1 MRPLKLLVSLAVAAL
16 APAIVEAQQTATISG
31 RVIGEGGVPVNG
43 AQVFLQGMS
52 LGAQT
57 NENGEYSFTV
67 PAART
72 NGETVRLTARLLGFT
87 AASTSVVLTPGSI
100 TRNFTLAAN
109 PLRLDEIVVTGAGTT
124 TQANKLGNVRNNVD
138 STLIRRSNETNLVN
152 ALAGK
157 APNVEVSSQ
166 SGEAGA
172 SSYIRIRGSKT
183 INGTG
188 QPLFVVD
195 GTPIDNSTIATGP
208 ATESTA
214 AANRASDINPNDI
227 ESVEILKGAAAAAI
241 YGARAGQGVVLIT
254 TKGGKPGP
262 TRYSLRSTMTADK
275 VNTDY
280 PLQTTY
286 GQGSAGRAPTCR
298 LGGVLVPITTAGCRL
313 TSASYG
319 AKLPAGTPVNNHFA
333 EMFRTGSTVDN
344 TLTISGGNDR
354 TLFYLSGSR
363 VDQKGIIIGPNNYYD
378 RTTFRL
384 KGSHRL
390 TDRFSVGG
398 NVAYVD
404 DRGAFIQ
411 KGSNLSGLL
420 LGALR
425 TPPEFNNA
433 AYLDATYGLHRS
445 YRYPTP
451 TVLSESDPVGRGYDN
466 PFFVVNRF
474 TNTSQV
480 GRTFG
485 NANID
490 FQALDWLT
498 FKYTLGGD
506 YYADER
512 LEGLPLTASNFNG
525 GIGGVKRADFVNLL
539 LDHNLL
545 AIAQRDFSPSF
556 AGSLTLGQN
565 LGSRNFKQL
574 YAEGAGL
581 IAPQPFQLDNT
592 VAANLQTDEFESL
605 IHTQSYFAQAT
616 ADLWNQLF
624 LTAAIRNDGSST
636 FGQSKPR
643 HWFPKASLAWNF
655 TEKLKVGDIIPNGKI
670 RFAYGEAGQEPTVYS
685 TLSGLTTGAFVEG
698 YVDDGLS
705 TTQAGIG
712 GLITS
717 ATRAQPNLGPER
729 SKEFEGGFDLALF
742 RNFAD
747 VSFTAYRSKTEDVI
761 LFTPA
766 APSTGYLQQA
776 KNAGRITNT
785 GIEVTLNMRPITRA
799 SFGWD
804 IGLQYAKNNN
814 KVTDLFGFDAVDLNT
829 GGYFTGAAGAAV
841 KGSRVGVLRGQDF
854 ARCGRGVKL
863 DDGTDIDALCGANA
877 QKGALFI
884 GTDGFPVVDPQI
896 RVIADGN
903 PKWTG
908 SVRSSVTLARKLVFS
923 GLLDIKRG
931 GENWNGTKGA
941 LYNFGA
947 HKDTEIRDVVRT
959 FGTDFMPA
967 RPGKS
972 GAVAG
977 PGVGTPVTID
987 QSWYQ
992 GDGSGFGA
1000 VSAQFIEDAGYAKLR
1015 EVSVSY
1021 TIGGEGTSRPFGF
1034 SSIDLRLA
1042 GRNLRTWTNY
1052 TGVDPETNLGGAEV
1066 AIRGIDYFNNPQ
1078 TKSFVFSIGVN
1089 R

>member
-1 MRPLKLLVSLAVAAL
+1 MRPFKLLVSLALAL
-16 APAIVEAQQTATISG
+16 APVMVEAQQGATISG
-31 RVIGEGGVPVNG
+31 RVIGEGGAPVRG
-43 AQVFLQGMS
+43 AQVFLEGMA

-57 NENGEYSFTV
+57 NDDGVYSFGV
-67 PAART
+67 PAARA
-72 NGETVRLTARLLGFT
+72 NGQTVRLTARLIGFT
-87 AASTSVVLTPGSI
+87 AGSATIVLTPGPI
-100 TRNFTLAAN
+100 TRNFTLGAN
-109 PLRLDEIVVTGAGTT
+109 PLRLDEVVVTGAGTS

-138 STLIRRSNETNLVN
+138 STVLVKSNETNLVN

-195 GTPIDNSTIATGP
+195 GSPIDNSTISTGP

-214 AANRASDINPNDI
+214 ASNRASDINPNDI

-241 YGARAGQGVVLIT
+241 YGARAGQGVILIT
-254 TKGGKPGP
+254 TKGGRAGP
-262 TRYSLRSTMTADK
+262 TRYSLRTSVTADK
-275 VNTDY
+275 VNSDY
-280 PLQTTY
+280 PLQTTF
-286 GQGSAGRAPTCR
+286 GQGSRGRAAVC
-298 LGGVLVPITTAGCRL
+298 AADGCRL
-313 TSASYG
+313 TSLSYG
-319 AKLPAGTPVNNHFA
+319 AKLAEGTPIFDHFG
-333 EMFRTGSTVDN
+333 ELFRTGSTVDN

-354 TLFYLSGSR
+354 TLFYLSGGR

-390 TDRFSVGG
+390 TDRFTVGG

-404 DRGAFIQ
+404 DRGSFIQ

-420 LGALR
+420 LGGLR

-433 AYLDATYGLHRS
+433 AFTDTLFGLHRS
-445 YRYPTP
+445 YRYPRP
-451 TVLSESDPVGRGYDN
+451 TATSESNPVGRGYDN

-474 TNTSQV
+474 QNTTQV
-480 GRTFG
+480 GRTYG
-485 NANID
+485 NATVD
-490 FQALDWLT
+490 YRALDWLN

-512 LEGLPLTASNFNG
+512 LEGIPLTATNFNG
-525 GIGGVKRADFVNLL
+525 GIGAVKRVDFVNLQ

-545 AIAQRDFSPSF
+545 GTGRWDISPNF
-556 AGSLTLGQN
+556 ATSLTLGQN
-565 LGSRNFKQL
+565 LNSRNFKQL

-592 VAANLQTDEFESL
+592 IAANLQTDEFESL
-605 IHTQSYFAQAT
+605 IHTQSYFAQST
-616 ADLWNQLF
+616 FDLWNQLF

-636 FGQSKPR
+636 FGKSKPR
-643 HWFPKASLAWNF
+643 HWFPKASIAWNF
-655 TEKLKVGDIIPNGKI
+655 TEKLKFGDILPTGKL
-670 RFAYGEAGQEPTVYS
+670 RLAYGESGQEPTVYS
-685 TLSGLTTGAFVEG
+685 TLTGLTTGAFAEG

-705 TTQAGIG
+705 TTQNGIG

-717 ATRAQPNLGPER
+717 TIKAQPNLGPER
-729 SKEFEGGFDLALF
+729 SKEIEGGFDIALF

-747 VSFTAYRSKTEDVI
+747 MSFTAYRSRTEDVI
-761 LFTPA
+761 LFTPV
-766 APSTGYLQQA
+766 APSTGYLSQSQ
-776 KNAGRITNT
+776 NAGRISNT
-785 GIEVTLNMRPITRA
+785 GVEVSLNMRPLTRPN
-799 SFGWD
+799 FGWD
-804 IGLQYAKNNN
+804 IGLQYARNNN
-814 KVTDLFGFDAVDLNT
+814 KVNDLFGFESVDLNT

-863 DDGTDIDALCGANA
+863 DDGTDIDALCGAGAAKN
-877 QKGALFI
+877 ALFI
-884 GTDGFPVVDPQI
+884 GANGFPVVDPLV

-903 PKWTG
+903 PDWTG
-908 SVRSSVTLARKLVFS
+908 SVRSSMTIARKLVFS
-923 GLLDIKRG
+923 GLLDIKEG
-931 GENWNGTKGA
+931 GDNWNGTKGA
-941 LYNFGA
+941 LYNFGK
-947 HKDTEIRDVVRT
+947 HKDTEVRDVERT
-959 FGTDFMPA
+959 FGKDFMPA
-967 RPGKS
+967 RPGAS

-977 PGVGTPVTID
+977 PGAGKPVTID
-987 QSWYQ
+987 QNWYQ
-992 GDGSGFGA
+992 GDGSGFGS
-1000 VSAQFIEDAGYAKLR
+1000 VSAQFIEDASYAKLR
-1015 EVSVSY
+1015 ELSVTY
-1021 TIGGEGTSRPFGF
+1021 TIGGDDRSRPFGF

-1042 GRNLRTWTNY
+1042 GRNLKTWTKY
-1052 TGVDPETNLGGAEV
+1052 SGVDPETNLGGAEV
-1066 AIRGIDYFNNPQ
+1066 AVRGIDYFNNPQ
-1078 TKSFVFSIGVN
+1078 SKSFVFSIGLN